1 MNELF
6 TDIPDKDK
14 KIIEF
19 MVDNSLDLKNI
30 SKNMNNLT
38 EFRNNCSDLEKDF
51 MDFYFNLKLEKM
63 KNENNID
70 KR

>member
-6 TDIPDKDK
+6 TDIPDKNK
-14 KIIEF
+14 KMIEF

-70 KR
+70 KW

>member
-6 TDIPDKDK
+6 TNIPDKNK
-14 KIIEF
+14 KMIEF
-19 MVDNSLDLKNI
+19 MIDNSLDFKNI
-30 SKNMNNLT
+30 SKNMNDLT
-38 EFRNNCSDLEKDF
+38 DFRNNCSDIEKDF

-70 KR
+70 KW

>member
-14 KIIEF
+14 KMIEF

-38 EFRNNCSDLEKDF
+38 VFRNNCSDIEKDF

-70 KR
+70 KW

>member
-6 TDIPDKDK
+6 TDIPDKNK
-14 KIIEF
+14 KMIEF

-51 MDFYFNLKLEKM
+51 MDFYFNLKLEKI

-70 KR
+70 KW